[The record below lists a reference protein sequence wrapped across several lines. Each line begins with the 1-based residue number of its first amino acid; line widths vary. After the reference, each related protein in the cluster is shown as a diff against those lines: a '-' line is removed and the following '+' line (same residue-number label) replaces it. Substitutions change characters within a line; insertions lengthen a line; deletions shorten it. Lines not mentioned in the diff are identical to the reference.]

1 MQRPR
6 LAQHSLPGD
15 KVLEMAAGGAPGAL
29 AGILEGRHV
38 FSFDS
43 DPVLQEAVMA
53 KVEAAKVDYAKAAA
67 SGSHRKRPQDEA
79 VGCSAGL
86 GKRKVARVQLHFN

>member
-1 MQRPR
+1 
-6 LAQHSLPGD
+6 
-15 KVLEMAAGGAPGAL
+15 
-29 AGILEGRHV
+29 
-38 FSFDS
+38 
-43 DPVLQEAVMA
+43 MA
-53 KVEAAKVDYAKAAA
+53 KVEAAKVEYAKAAA